1 MMWFLFSE
9 DYYVFIEI
17 IYVTD
22 VHEVMLR
29 TMIEFFVTD
38 VMKEMN
44 SFVDELSMRVHDFVI
59 GGVWNI
65 E

>member
-22 VHEVMLR
+22 VHEVILQALV
-29 TMIEFFVTD
+29 EFFVTD
-38 VMKEMN
+38 VMKKMN
-44 SFVDELSMRVHDFVI
+44 SFLRRSWNCVAISGTSMC
-59 GGVWNI
+59 
-65 E
+65 

>member
-9 DYYVFIEI
+9 DYYVFIEM

-22 VHEVMLR
+22 VHEVLLR
-29 TMIEFFVTD
+29 ALIEFFVTD

-44 SFVDELSMRVHDFVI
+44 CFLRCS
-59 GGVWNI
+59 
-65 E
+65 